1 MASMFSRKARR
12 RTPRAKRSCDA
23 IGLGGVTEVSPLE
36 AIAGEYEM
44 PDVEAFSATMMRT
57 VEDLIEAGSLDA
69 GNGEALDARIDME
82 LERACARLA
91 RQHAENE
98 VMLDRIEASLRARLR
113 EIEVRDVDVSQ
124 RLAGARDAADKMREA
139 SEAVRGKAA
148 GDKAQDEGRP
158 SVPHTVVRLE
168 PRAKDA
174 SVPDMK
180 EASNA

>member
-1 MASMFSRKARR
+1 MRATARR
-12 RTPRAKRSCDA
+12 WTPAS
-23 IGLGGVTEVSPLE
+23 IWS
-36 AIAGEYEM
+36 
-44 PDVEAFSATMMRT
+44 S
-57 VEDLIEAGSLDA
+57 S
-69 GNGEALDARIDME
+69 
-82 LERACARLA
+82 ERARLA